1 MAQNGRYHRDSFMS
15 AQIQG
20 RYFGKGAPLFKLYFI
35 TAIFTVLTLGI
46 YRFWAKTRIR
56 KYIWSSVSGDDDSFE
71 YTGTGLEKFLGF
83 LVAIVILAIYL
94 GVIQLLL
101 TFIGFSIIP
110 QDNSPQAIL
119 GQSIAINLSILA
131 VLPLML
137 FAQYRARRYKMAR
150 SRWRGIRF
158 GMENGAWG
166 YVARAVGYGIL
177 TVISFGILAPLATYR
192 LEKYMADRS
201 WYGDGRFEQ
210 TGRWQDL
217 YKGMKHIFIGLA
229 LIVVSAVL
237 LAMGGGNDQIAL
249 AILGG
254 IGLFVGYFWLLIGVV
269 FYRVYAF
276 NYLTGKKVLD
286 GQVSFAAQL
295 ETSTILAKVIV
306 GGIVISVLMGVIF
319 AVIAGVGAAVF
330 AGAGATGE
338 LGAGSIVGVIVI
350 VILYA
355 LAFLVA
361 GGLGLVMITQPVIE
375 HAVNNVTVHN
385 AGHLDTIRQRSADSF
400 ADADGFADA
409 LDVGGAI

>member
-1 MAQNGRYHRDSFMS
+1 MS

-35 TAIFTVLTLGI
+35 TSIFTVLTLGI

-56 KYIWSSVSGDDDSFE
+56 KYIWSSVTGDDDSFE

-83 LVAIVILAIYL
+83 LVAIVVLAIYL
-94 GVIQLLL
+94 GIFQLLL
-101 TFIGFSIIP
+101 TFIGFSVIP
-110 QDNSPQAIL
+110 QDDSPQAIA
-119 GQSIAINLSILA
+119 GQAAAINLSILA
-131 VLPLML
+131 VVPLML

-166 YVARAVGYGIL
+166 YVARALGYFVLVIVTLGIL
-177 TVISFGILAPLATYR
+177 NPLATFK
-192 LEKYMADRS
+192 LEKYMADRG
-201 WYGDGRFEQ
+201 WYGDGKFEQ
-210 TGRWQDL
+210 MGRWQDL
-217 YKGMKHIFIGLA
+217 YKGMKHVFIGIGL
-229 LIVVSAVL
+229 LIASGVL
-237 LAMGGGNDQIAL
+237 FAIGAPEEQLSL
-249 AILGG
+249 LILGG
-254 IGLFVGYFWLLIGVV
+254 IGVFVAYFWLLIGLVY
-269 FYRVYAF
+269 YRVYAF
-276 NYLTGKKVLD
+276 NYLTRHKVLD
-286 GQVSFAAQL
+286 GQVTFDAQL
-295 ETSTILAKVIV
+295 ETSTVIAKVIV
-306 GGIVISVLMGVIF
+306 GSIVIAVLMGVIF

-338 LGAGSIVGVIVI
+338 LGAGSIVGGIVV

-361 GGLGLVMITQPVIE
+361 GGLSLVMITQPIIE
-375 HAVNNVTVHN
+375 HAVNSITVFNSH
-385 AGHLDTIRQRSADSF
+385 HLDTIRQRSADSF